1 MENTAVAPRGN
12 QHRTIK
18 DLLCSDQFKT
28 QVAMALP
35 KHCTPDRFVRVALT
49 AMMRTPKLMG
59 CSQDSLFSCLLTLS
73 QMGLEP
79 DGRRAHLIPFE
90 DKKKGVTICTLI
102 VDYKGLAELAMRS
115 GVVSSIHADVICEN
129 DEFEYDRGQV
139 LKHKINFKEPRG
151 EAYAAYCIVKMRDGT
166 EPKCEVMPKSDIYLV
181 RDKSSG
187 WRAFKAGYTK
197 DNPWADKQ
205 SEPEMWKKTVFRRA
219 SKWLPL
225 SPELRDRIDAD
236 DELQP
241 VSNITAPQIPVGDF
255 MQIEAPAEPEADQS
269 SNDDNVPMGDPQ
281 PETKPDVATKP
292 EQPFAGHPVVKLM
305 LDAKVDFDDFRS
317 YLKTT
322 GLHKDPDT
330 IPDWELVPDAI
341 LNSLAADS
349 MKLANKIVRVF
360 GKAGNERK

>member
-59 CSQDSLFSCLLTLS
+59 CSQESLFSCLLSLS

-90 DKKKGVTICTLI
+90 DRKRGTTVCTLI
-102 VDYKGLAELAMRS
+102 VDYKGLAELIMRS
-115 GVVSSIHADVICEN
+115 GEVSYLHADIVCEN
-129 DEFEYDRGQV
+129 DEFDVDMGQIFHHRV
-139 LKHKINFKEPRG
+139 DYRKPRG
-151 EAYAAYCIVKMRDGT
+151 KAYAAYATAKMRDGT
-166 EPKCEVMPKSDIYLV
+166 TKSEVMT
-181 RDKSSG
+181 RDEVESIRGRSRAGQSG
-187 WRAFKAGYTK
+187 
-197 DNPWADKQ
+197 PWVTDWN
-205 SEPEMWKKTVFRRA
+205 EMAKKTVFRRL

-225 SPELRDRIDAD
+225 SPELRDRIEAD

-241 VSNITAPQIPVGDF
+241 VGAITAPQIPVGDF

-269 SNDDNVPMGDPQ
+269 PNDDNVPMGDPQ
-281 PETKPDVATKP
+281 PETKPEVATKP
-292 EQPFAGHPVVKLM
+292 EQLFVGHPVVKLM
-305 LDAKVDFDDFRS
+305 LDSKVDFDDFRS

-341 LNSLAADS
+341 LNSLAAEG
-349 MKLANKIVRVF
+349 MKLANKVIRVF